1 MPSSSFVLPSQR
13 LIVYSNNIVGDK
25 DVVVRLEKKSLLHGK
40 SGVVFPDPY
49 VHVVL
54 YVVLF
59 VVPFLFFCVVYRDME
74 GFSLF
79 LGSLIYKIPF
89 FFRRCAEVLGAGG
102 RTADGGRWGIFRVTE
117 RRGFA
122 KSASPESDKDE
133 GIRHHC
139 AYSG

>member
-1 MPSSSFVLPSQR
+1 M
-13 LIVYSNNIVGDK
+13 
-25 DVVVRLEKKSLLHGK
+25 ETGK
-40 SGVVFPDPY
+40 GGGGMWPCDFAAKPKRG
-49 VHVVL
+49 H
-54 YVVLF
+54 

-79 LGSLIYKIPF
+79 LGSLICKIPF
-89 FFRRCAEVLGAGG
+89 FFFRQCAEVLGAGG